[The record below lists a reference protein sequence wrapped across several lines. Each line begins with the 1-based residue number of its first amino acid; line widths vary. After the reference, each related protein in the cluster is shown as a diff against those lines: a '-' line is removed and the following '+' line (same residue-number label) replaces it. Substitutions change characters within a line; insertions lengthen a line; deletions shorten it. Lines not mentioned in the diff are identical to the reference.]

1 MSYSA
6 TQLAEMICFIV
17 SENENENIQAMTMKK
32 TNGKGGPTKVKSTI
46 KDGKNKVGKKG
57 AKKLA
62 RMPPPVPYKKEIAPL
77 EYSSL
82 NEMTLEEKCDMIA
95 ELSESIL
102 EDPST
107 TFSAG
112 ETGDSKIKRLLA
124 VASESNSS
132 ENEYTARLAIMSLLA
147 VFQDILP
154 SYRIRLPNAAEM
166 AVKVSKDTK
175 KIWDHERALLHHYQ
189 LYLKLLEK
197 TWEQE
202 KDDVSK
208 PLGVTCILALCELLK
223 ANPHFNFRSNI
234 LAVVIRQMNNR
245 QCEEVGDACCAS
257 VQHIFATDTQG
268 EVALEAARLVA
279 KLAKDKQFRIRAA
292 VLRTFVS
299 LPLKVHVDEAEA
311 AKLASAAN
319 AKKRKRN
326 KEEADIESEMRE
338 GSAEVDKIL
347 LARCQSDTLQVVT
360 LTYFRI
366 LKSEDLNTDSI
377 AELLPPALEGLAKFA
392 HLINMDTVM
401 DLLGVLKILL
411 KKVDSLPLDA
421 ALNCV
426 LTSFQTLQGPGREL
440 KIDQKEY
447 ITPLYSQLARLTTGE
462 RNSNHTDIALKCLFS
477 AFIKRREYSSVRV
490 AAFMKQLCTVC
501 MHAPVTTSAP
511 LIAFVRQLIHRYP
524 SVHQLLENE
533 LDVITSGSYTPEVE
547 DPEHSN
553 PNATSAWEL
562 STLKFHI
569 HPAIAYQAS
578 AAASEKMIQL
588 PREGTDRIRSELR
601 NDADEL
607 YIELKRHKKR
617 HPLAPKVGQEL
628 GKCPPARFISPRVAS
643 MNLHRMR

>member
-1 MSYSA
+1 M
-6 TQLAEMICFIV
+6 
-17 SENENENIQAMTMKK
+17 
-32 TNGKGGPTKVKSTI
+32 KVKKQGKPTI
-46 KDGKNKVGKKG
+46 DKKQGKPRHDQEGKAVGKKG

-62 RMPPPVPYKKEIAPL
+62 RAPPSASDEPYRKAPVPIEYNLL
-77 EYSSL
+77 E
-82 NEMTLEEKCDMIA
+82 EMSVEEKCDMIA

-102 EDPST
+102 EDPATAFSDLGESKMKRLIQVAADSKST
-107 TFSAG
+107 T
-112 ETGDSKIKRLLA
+112 E
-124 VASESNSS
+124 
-132 ENEYTARLAIMSLLA
+132 EYTARLAVMSLLA
-147 VFQDILP
+147 IFQDILP
-154 SYRIRLPNAAEM
+154 SYRIRLPTAAEM
-166 AVKVSKDTK
+166 AVKVGKETK
-175 KIWDHERALLHHYQ
+175 KLWDYERALLHHYQ
-189 LYLKLLEK
+189 SYLKLLEK
-197 TWEQE
+197 TWDNE
-202 KDDVSK
+202 KEDPSK
-208 PLGVTCILALCELLK
+208 PLGMTCILALCELLK
-223 ANPHFNFRSNI
+223 SAPHFNFRSNI
-234 LAVVIRQMNNR
+234 LSVVIRQMNHR
-245 QCEEVGDACCAS
+245 QCDEVADSCCAAI
-257 VQHIFATDTQG
+257 QHIFSTDTQG
-268 EVALEAARLVA
+268 EVALEAARMVA

-299 LPLKVHVDEAEA
+299 LPLRVHVDEAQA
-311 AKLASAAN
+311 AKLATAAN

-326 KEEADIESEMRE
+326 KEEADIENEMRE

-347 LARCQSDTLQVVT
+347 LARCQSETLQAVT

-366 LKSEDLNTDSI
+366 LKSEDLNADYI

-401 DLLGVLKILL
+401 DLLEVLKTLL

-447 ITPLYSQLARLTTGE
+447 ITPLYSQLARLTNEQGN
-462 RNSNHTDIALKCLFS
+462 RDHTDIALKCLHA
-477 AFIKRREYSSVRV
+477 AFIKRREYSAIRV

-501 MHAPVTTSAP
+501 LHAPATTSAP
-511 LIAFVRQLIHRYP
+511 LMAFVRQLIHRYP

-533 LDVITSGSYTPEVE
+533 LDVITSGAYTPDVE

-588 PREGTDRIRSELR
+588 PKEGTDRIRKDLL

-607 YIELKRHKKR
+607 YIELKRQKKK
-617 HPLAPKVGQEL
+617 HPLAPKSGQEL
-628 GKCPPARFISPRVAS
+628 DKRQPARFISPRVTA
-643 MNLHRMR
+643 MDLDRILA